1 MVGREPLKIESH
13 DVSLEKLLQGNY
25 FQIPKFQRPYS
36 WEAEQINEFWSDVN
50 SSLGETYFIGSM
62 VVYETRSG
70 KLAVVDGQQRLT
82 TVAIFLSAIRDQF
95 FSLDNENSAIGL
107 QQFIERKDVD
117 NQDVFVLET
126 ESSFPYLQEQVFKI
140 GDPEIPLEIGPE
152 EKAISAAFESFTT
165 KLKKKVETFLSDP
178 TIEDLDDRKEAAL
191 DWLRLLRKTLLSL
204 STILVTLDDEDDA
217 YLIFETLNTRGKDLA
232 LSDLL
237 KNHFVRQQ
245 KSKGSVDHA
254 KFKWEK
260 ILETIHTSEIDLDP
274 DNFIV
279 HSWQSRYDMVTK
291 GKAFKKIRSVI
302 KQKNSKDHL
311 DMFLTDAGL
320 WRAIF
325 EPGYMFGDDKK
336 EIRRSLSALREFRV
350 VQPVP
355 GLLSLLRSNSNGV
368 IKDGKL
374 AKAIHKVEN
383 FHFAFTAVTSSRSSG
398 GISGM
403 YSSFGRKIFD
413 CKNSQDAANEIQD
426 LISKLRERVPT
437 PTEFDVGFEQIVYTK
452 LNTSQRALVRY
463 ILLKIFSYEGMSAI
477 GESSDLTIEHLHP
490 QAKIDGEFTAGIVGQ
505 VGNLVLVD
513 PKTNEE
519 LGTKPYKEK
528 MKILIDNGY
537 KLPDEFL
544 EVDALSPEL
553 ISNNTLRISEL
564 ARTKVWRV

>member
-1 MVGREPLKIESH
+1 MKIESH

-36 WEAEQINEFWSDVN
+36 WESEQINEFWSDVN
-50 SSLGETYFIGSM
+50 SNLGETYFIGSM
-62 VVYETRSG
+62 VVYETKLG

-95 FSLDNENSAIGL
+95 FALDSENSAIGL

-126 ESSFPYLQEQVFKI
+126 ESSYPYLQEKVFKI
-140 GDPEIPLEIGPE
+140 GDPEIQLEIGPE
-152 EKAISAAFESFTT
+152 EKAISTAFENFRAKLT
-165 KLKKKVETFLSDP
+165 KKTDTFLNDP
-178 TIEDLDDRKEAAL
+178 TIEGLDEKKEAAL

-237 KNHFVRQQ
+237 KNHFVRHQ
-245 KSKGSVDHA
+245 KSKGSVDYA
-254 KFKWEK
+254 KLKWEK

-302 KQKNSKDHL
+302 KQQNSRDHL
-311 DMFLTDAGL
+311 DMFLADASL
-320 WRAIF
+320 WRSIF

-336 EIRRSLSALREFRV
+336 EIERSLSALREFRV

-355 GLLSLLRSNSNGV
+355 GILSLLRANSAGV
-368 IKDGKL
+368 IKEGKL
-374 AKAIHKVEN
+374 AKAIHKIEN

-403 YSSFGRKIFD
+403 YSSFGRKLFD
-413 CKNSQDAANEIQD
+413 CKTSQDAANEIQD
-426 LISKLRERVPT
+426 LMSKLRERVPT
-437 PTEFDVGFEQIVYTK
+437 PTEFDAGFEQIVYTK
-452 LNTSQRALVRY
+452 SNTSQRALVRY
-463 ILLKIFSYEGMSAI
+463 ILQKVFSYEGVTAI
-477 GESSDLTIEHLHP
+477 GPSNDLTIEHLHP
-490 QAKIDGEFTAGIVGQ
+490 QAHIDDKFTAGIVGQ
-505 VGNLVLVD
+505 VGNLILVD
-513 PKTNEE
+513 PKTNAE

-528 MKILIDNGY
+528 KKILIDKGY
-537 KLPDEFL
+537 KLPQDFL

-553 ISNNTLRISEL
+553 IKNNTLRISEL
-564 ARTKVWRV
+564 ARTQVWRI

>member
-1 MVGREPLKIESH
+1 
-13 DVSLEKLLQGNY
+13 VSLGKLLQGNY

-36 WEAEQINEFWSDVN
+36 WESEQINEFWSDVN

-62 VVYETRSG
+62 VVYKTKSG

-82 TVAIFLSAIRDQF
+82 TVTIFLSAIRDQF
-95 FSLDNENSAIGL
+95 FSMNSKDSAIGL

-126 ESSFPYLQEQVFKI
+126 ESSFPYLQEQIFKI
-140 GDPEIPLEIGPE
+140 GDPELPLEIGPE
-152 EKAISAAFESFTT
+152 EKAISVAFENFTA
-165 KLKKKVETFLSDP
+165 KLKKKADTFLSDP
-178 TIEDLDDRKEAAL
+178 TVDDLDKRKEAAL
-191 DWLRLLRKTLLSL
+191 DWLRSLRKTLLSL

-237 KNHFVRQQ
+237 KNHFVRHQ

-254 KFKWEK
+254 KLKWEK

-291 GKAFKKIRSVI
+291 GKAFKKIRTVV
-302 KQKNSKDHL
+302 KQQNSKDHL

-320 WRAIF
+320 WRSIF
-325 EPGYMFGDDKK
+325 EPAYMFGNDKRD
-336 EIRRSLSALREFRV
+336 IGRALSALREFRV

-355 GLLSLLRSNSNGV
+355 GILSLLRSNSDGV

-374 AKAIHKVEN
+374 AKAILKVEN

-403 YSSFGRKIFD
+403 YSSFGRRLFECQD
-413 CKNSQDAANEIQD
+413 SQAAAVEIQD
-426 LISKLRERVPT
+426 LMTKLRDRIPT
-437 PTEFDVGFEQIVYTK
+437 PTEFNAGFEQIVYTK
-452 LNTSQRALVRY
+452 SNTSQRTLIRY
-463 ILLKIFSYEGMSAI
+463 ILKKCSATKIWLLSEN
-477 GESSDLTIEHLHP
+477 
-490 QAKIDGEFTAGIVGQ
+490 Q
-505 VGNLVLVD
+505 V
-513 PKTNEE
+513 
-519 LGTKPYKEK
+519 
-528 MKILIDNGY
+528 I
-537 KLPDEFL
+537 
-544 EVDALSPEL
+544 
-553 ISNNTLRISEL
+553 
-564 ARTKVWRV
+564 